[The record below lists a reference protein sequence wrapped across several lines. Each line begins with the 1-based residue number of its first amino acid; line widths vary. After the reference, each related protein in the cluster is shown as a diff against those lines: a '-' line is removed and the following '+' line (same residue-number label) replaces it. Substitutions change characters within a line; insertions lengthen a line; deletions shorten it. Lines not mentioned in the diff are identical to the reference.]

1 MNQVEAESE
10 GNGIPLRFAFI
21 APALFGVSLLGAGL
35 MTLSAGL
42 PEDIA
47 HAVSSLVALAA
58 MAWLYRSFG
67 LGFNRLGVVAVLS
80 AVSAGVLLQA
90 VSIGTIA
97 IVSKIDTAA
106 TVAITLL
113 YLLRLCVIDPVAE
126 ELCFRG
132 VSLAALG
139 RRGLPFW
146 VANLIQAVL
155 FACFHFNVVQSAYA
169 LVCRPGLGR
178 SQTARWDRLE
188 RHRALRL
195 QFVGAA
201 PRLGFLLLRLAKG
214 LEGNIGGVPSIL
226 SKVYRRVIISSK
238 VVPQATFETDRMKT

>member
-1 MNQVEAESE
+1 MNQIEAESK

-67 LGFNRLGVVAVLS
+67 LGFNRLGAGAALS

-90 VSIGTIA
+90 VSIGIIA
-97 IVSKIDTAA
+97 VVSEVDTAA
-106 TVAITLL
+106 TVAITLP
-113 YLLRLCVIDPVAE
+113 YLVRLCAIDPLAE

-132 VSLAALG
+132 VSLPALE

-146 VANLIQAVL
+146 AANLVQAML
-155 FACFHFNVVQSAYA
+155 FACFHFNIVQSAYA
-169 LVCRPGLGR
+169 FICALVLGGLRQRDGIG
-178 SQTARWDRLE
+178 SSVIAHCICNLTGL
-188 RHRALRL
+188 
-195 QFVGAA
+195 V
-201 PRLGFLLLRLAKG
+201 LGLLLA
-214 LEGNIGGVPSIL
+214 
-226 SKVYRRVIISSK
+226 YF
-238 VVPQATFETDRMKT
+238 A

>member
-1 MNQVEAESE
+1 MNQVEADPE
-10 GNGIPLRFAFI
+10 GNGIPPRFAFI
-21 APALFGVSLLGAGL
+21 APALFGVSLFVAGL
-35 MTLSAGL
+35 LTLSVGL

-47 HAVSSLVALAA
+47 HAVSSLAVLAT

-106 TVAITLL
+106 TVAITRP

-132 VSLAALG
+132 VSLAALE

-146 VANLIQAVL
+146 AANLIQAVL
-155 FACFHFNVVQSAYA
+155 FACFHFNIVQSVYAFICA
-169 LVCRPGLGR
+169 LVLGGLRQRDGIG
-178 SQTARWDRLE
+178 SSVIAHCACNLS
-188 RHRALRL
+188 
-195 QFVGAA
+195 G
-201 PRLGFLLLRLAKG
+201 LLLG
-214 LEGNIGGVPSIL
+214 LVL
-226 SKVYRRVIISSK
+226 VYF
-238 VVPQATFETDRMKT
+238 A